1 MSKVTVSKINTCTG
15 HRDCVYA
22 LADCPDS
29 QYFFS
34 SGGDGMIVKWDIE
47 NPEEGQLLAQV
58 KTSVYSLRYIP
69 ENNFLMLGQNLE
81 GLQIIDVENQ
91 KISASLKL
99 DSCLIFWIET
109 YKDVAY
115 VAMQNGYVYLIDIFS
130 MAILAK
136 IHCSEQSARVIA
148 INPVADELAVGYSD
162 YVIRIFDL
170 TGGSLKRE
178 MRAHSNS
185 VFALR
190 YSPDGKYLLSGG
202 RDAHL
207 KVWNVEENYELHED
221 IIAHMYTIN
230 DVVFS
235 PNGKH
240 FVTCS
245 MDKSIKVWD
254 YSTFTLLKVIDK
266 SRHAGHGN
274 SINKLIW
281 THFNNQL
288 ISCSDDRTI
297 SLWDLKFS

>member
-1 MSKVTVSKINTCTG
+1 MG

-22 LADCPDS
+22 LAEDVNS

-58 KTSVYSLRYIP
+58 KTSVYSLSYIP
-69 ENNFLMLGQNLE
+69 QNDFLIVGQNLE
-81 GLQIIDVENQ
+81 GLQIIDVEGR
-91 KISASLKL
+91 KISGSLKL
-99 DSCLIFWIET
+99 ENCLIFWIEI
-109 YKDVAY
+109 YGDVLY
-115 VAMQNGYVYLIDIFS
+115 VAMQNGYVYVISLQS
-130 MAILAK
+130 MAIVAK
-136 IHCSEQSARVIA
+136 IRYSEMSARVIS
-148 INPVADELAVGYSD
+148 INPGSDELAVGYSD
-162 YVIRIFDL
+162 NVIRIFDL
-170 TGGSLKRE
+170 KRGSLKRE
-178 MRAHSNS
+178 IGAHANS

-190 YSPDGKYLLSGG
+190 YSPDNKYLLSGG

-207 KVWNVEENYELHED
+207 KVWNVEKDYELHED

-235 PNGKH
+235 PNGKY

-266 SRHAGHGN
+266 SRHAGHGT

-281 THFNNQL
+281 THFNKQL

-297 SLWDLKFS
+297 SLWDLRFS